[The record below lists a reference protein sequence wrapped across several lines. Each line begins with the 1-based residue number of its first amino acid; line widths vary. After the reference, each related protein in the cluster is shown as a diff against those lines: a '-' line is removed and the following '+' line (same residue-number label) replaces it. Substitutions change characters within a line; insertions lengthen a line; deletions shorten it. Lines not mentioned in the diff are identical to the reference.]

1 MGYQIINTGTDKE
14 RSNTPKVVK
23 QGQVPAEMPERKIS
37 TKQII
42 NLLNYINFQDDFLA
56 VNLRHSRFENVLSL
70 QAKPHPCIE
79 NALVCEW
86 TNPEEVRRKLVS
98 YEFESISLIHEDS
111 ILKLQPDLAGI
122 DEFSI
127 NLVLSEQYYPLN
139 IESIEHYPC
148 TGINAQVIQNSA
160 IFKGT
165 LTDFSPN
172 SFHVKVSLEPPQ
184 TAQWVNSESNV
195 EVVLSNSSETL
206 YSGECLIRDQN
217 ELRNQIILC
226 LVPLKKKAQRFKSK
240 KFRSNRIDTSPLPN
254 ISFNHPFT
262 NRFVDLKIANLSGL
276 GFSVKTKSSSNLF
289 LPGLILPSVEMK
301 FANSFKVSFT
311 AQVIYE
317 KSIKSEKDE
326 SKENIL
332 YGLSFINISSD
343 DHLKLLSFLHQVG
356 DSNLYINNSLDMDL
370 LWKFLFDSNFIY
382 PEKYQFLQSQK
393 EEIKNTYQN
402 LYSKKSDIARH
413 FTYQE
418 NETIASHLAMIRY
431 YDNTWLIHHHA
442 SNRRVSFRAGLMVLN
457 QIGIFSNDSY
467 GLYSNH
473 MNYLLCFFRPENKF
487 PNRVF
492 GGAAKKI
499 NDNMKCCLESFSY
512 FHFKERLESEL
523 NESWAW
529 GLTKTDSADLEEL
542 QAFYSYKSSGLM
554 LKALDLEKNSNGKDL
569 YKAFDESG
577 LKRYRHLFSL
587 KYQGHLKAIIMV
599 NITNAGLNLSDL
611 TNATTVIVI
620 DQDKLNHDII
630 EMALSLISAQLNIDD
645 FPVLVYPSKF
655 AKDHSIDQE
664 KVYNLWILDTQYGD
678 KYFNYV
684 NRLTRLI

>member
-1 MGYQIINTGTDKE
+1 MGYQIINTGTDNGQPKA
-14 RSNTPKVVK
+14 PKVVK
-23 QGQVPAEMPERKIS
+23 QGHVQAETPERKIS

-42 NLLNYINFQDDFLA
+42 NLLNYINFQDGFIA
-56 VNLRHSRFENVLSL
+56 VNLRHSRFENVVSL
-70 QAKPHPCIE
+70 QAKPHPCKD
-79 NALVCEW
+79 NVFVCEW
-86 TNPEEVRRKLVS
+86 TNPQKVGRKLVS
-98 YEFESISLIHEDS
+98 HEFDSISLTHEDS

-122 DEFSI
+122 DESGI
-127 NLVLSEQYYPLN
+127 SLVLSEQYYPLN
-139 IESIEHYPC
+139 TEPIEHYPC
-148 TGINAQVIQNSA
+148 IGINAHVIQNSA

-165 LTDFSPN
+165 LINFSPN

-184 TAQWVNSESNV
+184 TAQWLNSDSNI
-195 EVVLSNSSETL
+195 EVVLSNKDETL

-217 ELRNQIILC
+217 ESRNKIILC

-254 ISFNHPFT
+254 ISFKHPLT
-262 NRFVDLKIANLSGL
+262 NRFVDLKIADLSGL
-276 GFSVKTKSSSNLF
+276 GFSIKTSPSRNLF
-289 LPGLILPSVEMK
+289 LPGLVLPGVEMK

-311 AQVIYE
+311 AQVIYA
-317 KSIKSEKDE
+317 KPIKSDKNE
-326 SKENIL
+326 SKETFL
-332 YGLSFINISSD
+332 YGLSFINISSN
-343 DHLKLLSFLHQVG
+343 DHLKLLSFLHQAS

-402 LYSKKSDIARH
+402 LYSKQSDIARH

-431 YDNTWLIHHHA
+431 YNNTWLIHHHA

-457 QIGIFSNDSY
+457 QIGLFSNDSY

-499 NDNMKCCLESFSY
+499 NDSMKCCLESFSY
-512 FHFKERLESEL
+512 FHFKERLESDL
-523 NESWAW
+523 NDSWAW
-529 GLTKTDSADLEEL
+529 GLTKTDNADLEEL

-554 LKALDLEKNSNGKDL
+554 LKALDLEKNSNGEDL
-569 YKAFDESG
+569 YKAFVESG
-577 LKRYRHLFSL
+577 LKRFRHLFSL
-587 KYQGHLKAIIMV
+587 KYQEHLKAIIMV

-620 DQDKLNHDII
+620 DQEKLNHDII
-630 EMALSLISAQLNIDD
+630 EMALSLISAQLKIDD

-655 AKDHSIDQE
+655 AKDHSIEQE